1 MMKILFVNACLREE
15 SRTERLCR
23 SYLKRY
29 EADDNAEITEL
40 KLQDLPLEPLT
51 AERLRQRDALAAAGD
66 WDNAVFD
73 YANEFVAADQIVIGA
88 PYYDLQ
94 FPALL
99 KIYLENVSVCGIA
112 FKYSAEGI
120 PIGLCHAEE
129 LVYISTAGGFVGDF
143 DLGYEYIKGLGKLFG
158 IAATREILAEGLDI
172 VGNDVEK
179 ILQETAAREQL

>member
-1 MMKILFVNACLREE
+1 MKILFVNACLREE
-15 SRTERLCR
+15 SRTARLCR

-40 KLQDLPLEPLT
+40 KLQDLPLQPLT
-51 AERLRQRDALAAAGD
+51 AEGLRQRDALAAAGD
-66 WDNAVFD
+66 WNSDAFR
-73 YANEFVAADQIVIGA
+73 YANQFAAADKIIIGA

-99 KIYLENVSVCGIA
+99 KIYLENVSICGIA
-112 FKYSAEGI
+112 FKYSSEGI
-120 PIGLCHAEE
+120 PVGLCRAEE
-129 LVYISTAGGFVGDF
+129 LVYIATAGGFVGDF
-143 DLGYEYIKGLGKLFG
+143 DFGYEYLKGLSKLFG
-158 IAATREILAEGLDI
+158 IAGTREILAEGLDI